1 MNPTSENG
9 RVADRLAIFDAGSQ
23 YGKVIMKNQ
32 FFLQILLN
40 FSMQIYFL

>member
-23 YGKVIMKNQ
+23 YGKVRKKKNQ
-32 FFLQILLN
+32 FFSN
-40 FSMQIYFL
+40 NYFQFFHSHR